1 MTDEIIQLHPSTK
14 RIEFIDALR
23 GCTIFLVVLQH
34 VEHMFLNVNNSVASL
49 NSFFI
54 RIRMPMLFLIS
65 GFVLYK
71 EGVVWNFSHIVLFF
85 KKKIPIQL
93 LSPLIFFVVYM
104 HINGYNVLEG
114 FFISSKYGYWF
125 TYALFIYFIIY
136 ACARFCLRGITGEI
150 VLVLIGAL
158 LLPACWPGFVSQIA
172 VPGDVL
178 SFMSF
183 PQWQYFLFFCNWH
196 FGEKVLCAVPG
207 VVGREMV
214 LAYMCC
220 CLFFRKCLL

>member
-1 MTDEIIQLHPSTK
+1 MAYAVSIYFLSFAAIVANFYELITDEIIQLHPSTK

-71 EGVVWNFSHIVLFF
+71 EGVVWNFSHIVRFF

-104 HINGYNVLEG
+104 HIKGYNVLEG
-114 FFISSKYGYWF
+114 FFMSSKYGYWF

-158 LLPACWPGFVSQIA
+158 LLPACWPGFVSQIP

-183 PQWQYFLFFCNWH
+183 LQW
-196 FGEKVLCAVPG
+196 
-207 VVGREMV
+207 
-214 LAYMCC
+214 
-220 CLFFRKCLL
+220 